1 MQCNSG
7 RRLIVIGYTVHKKR
21 KNVIIFRPGA
31 VALIVVTLGPE
42 IFAIT
47 ADFFMYTKFRQSVVE
62 MAPKKPRILTQ
73 LNTKVD

>member
-1 MQCNSG
+1 VQCNSG

-31 VALIVVTLGPE
+31 VAIVTLGPE